1 MKIIFLSS
9 DKIALF
15 TFYNLLKYHK
25 IVAVITQPDRSKGRS
40 SELIPSPIA
49 IAAEERNIF
58 LYKEDDISK
67 EIINELKKLK
77 ADLFISFSYGIILK
91 EDFFSV
97 AKMGG
102 INIHPSLLPELR
114 GPSPIQTT
122 LLLGMKKSGVTIQKM
137 ALKMD
142 SGDILF
148 QKTIDISPEDD
159 EISIEERVSII
170 ASDLIIYTLEKIE
183 KKDLKSVPQD
193 ESKATYCKL
202 IKKEDGLI
210 DWKDKG
216 EKIINKVRAFVK
228 WPIAYTFLD
237 NYRVN
242 IYKIKINNGLKF
254 SDYKNVLDGKIIYA
268 DKNNGIVVKASDS
281 LLNIE
286 LLQQSGKKILDWKDF
301 LNGHRGLSGK
311 KFSME

>member
-40 SELIPSPIA
+40 SELIPSPLA

-58 LYKEDDISK
+58 LYKNDDISK
-67 EIINELKKLK
+67 EIIDELKKLK

-91 EDFFSV
+91 KDFFSV
-97 AKMGG
+97 TKMGG

-114 GPSPIQTT
+114 GPSPIQTAI
-122 LLLGMKKSGVTIQKM
+122 LLGMKKSGVTIQKM

-142 SGDILF
+142 SGDILI

-159 EISIEERVSII
+159 EISIEEKVSTI
-170 ASDLIIYTLEKIE
+170 ASDLIIYVLEKLE
-183 KKDLKSVPQD
+183 KNDLKPISQE
-193 ESKATYCKL
+193 ESNATYCRL
-202 IKKEDGLI
+202 IKKEYGLI
-210 DWKDKG
+210 DWKAKG
-216 EKIINKVRAFVK
+216 EDIINKVRAFVK
-228 WPIAYTFLD
+228 WPVAYTFLD
-237 NYRVN
+237 KSRVN
-242 IYKIKINNGLKF
+242 IYRIKLNNNLKL
-254 SDYKNVLDGKIIYA
+254 SNYKSVIEGKIIFA
-268 DKNNGIVVKASDS
+268 DKNNGIVVRASDS

-301 LNGHRGLSGK
+301 LNGYRGLSEK
-311 KFSME
+311 KFCME